1 MGAVIWKRID
11 SDRWMGDDGG
21 RPLGEIV
28 EADPH
33 RFLLRNETGAEIGS
47 YLTLRDAQRGLLA
60 ERSASPGDVRTE
72 VRTETGSRREDVL
85 DIDQIGP
92 DLARV
97 RVDLHTIGFVRKV
110 GRVHVALGGP
120 TLHLAVEEGQFY
132 FFADA
137 VRCLRS
143 LKLEY

>member
-1 MGAVIWKRID
+1 MGAVIWKKID
-11 SDRWMGDDGG
+11 SDRWTGNDGG

-33 RFLLRNETGAEIGS
+33 RFLLRNEAGAEIGS
-47 YLTLRDAQRGLLA
+47 YHTLRDAQRGLLA
-60 ERSASPGDVRTE
+60 GRPAPSADVRTE
-72 VRTETGSRREDVL
+72 PAPQRREEVL

-97 RVDLHTIGFVRKV
+97 RVNMHTIGFVRKV

-143 LKLEY
+143 LKREY

>member
-11 SDRWMGDDGG
+11 SGRWMGDDGG

-28 EADPH
+28 ETDPH
-33 RFLLRNETGAEIGS
+33 RFLLRNEAGAEIGS

-60 ERSASPGDVRTE
+60 ERPAPSTDVRTE
-72 VRTETGSRREDVL
+72 TAPQRREEVL

-97 RVDLHTIGFVRKV
+97 RVNMHTIGFVRKV

-143 LKLEY
+143 LKREY

>member
-11 SDRWMGDDGG
+11 ADRWMGDDGG

-33 RFLLRNETGAEIGS
+33 RFLLRNEAGAEIGS

-60 ERSASPGDVRTE
+60 ERPAPPADVRTE
-72 VRTETGSRREDVL
+72 TAPRREDVL

-97 RVDLHTIGFVRKV
+97 RVDLHTVGFVRKV

-143 LKLEY
+143 LKREY

>member
-11 SDRWMGDDGG
+11 SGRWMGDDGG

-33 RFLLRNETGAEIGS
+33 RFLLRNEAGAEIGS
-47 YLTLRDAQRGLLA
+47 YHTLRDAQRGLLA
-60 ERSASPGDVRTE
+60 ERPGPSTDVRTD
-72 VRTETGSRREDVL
+72 TTTQRREDVL

-97 RVDLHTIGFVRKV
+97 RVNLHTIGFVRKV

-143 LKLEY
+143 LKREY

>member
-11 SDRWMGDDGG
+11 SDRWMGNDGG

-28 EADPH
+28 EADSH
-33 RFLLRNETGAEIGS
+33 RFLLRNEAGAEIGS

-60 ERSASPGDVRTE
+60 ERPAPPADVRTE
-72 VRTETGSRREDVL
+72 TAPRREDVL

-143 LKLEY
+143 LKREY

>member
-11 SDRWMGDDGG
+11 ADHWMGDDGG
-21 RPLGEIV
+21 RQLGEIV
-28 EADPH
+28 ETDPH
-33 RFLLRNETGAEIGS
+33 RYLLRNEAGAVIGS
-47 YLTLRDAQRGLLA
+47 YLTLRDAQRGLLG
-60 ERSASPGDVRTE
+60 ERPEPPVDVRTDIAPPQ
-72 VRTETGSRREDVL
+72 REDVL

-97 RVDLHTIGFVRKV
+97 RVNRHTIGFVRKV

-143 LKLEY
+143 LKREY

>member
-33 RFLLRNETGAEIGS
+33 RFLLRNEAGAEIGS

-60 ERSASPGDVRTE
+60 ERPAPPTE
-72 VRTETGSRREDVL
+72 ARTETVPRREDVL
-85 DIDQIGP
+85 DIDQIGQ

-143 LKLEY
+143 LKREY

>member
-11 SDRWMGDDGG
+11 ADRWMGNDGG

-28 EADPH
+28 EADSH
-33 RFLLRNETGAEIGS
+33 TFLLRNEAGAVVGN

-60 ERSASPGDVRTE
+60 ERPAPHADGRAD
-72 VRTETGSRREDVL
+72 TGAPVRREDVL
-85 DIDQIGP
+85 DIDQIGQ

-97 RVDLHTIGFVRKV
+97 RVNLHTVGFVRKV
-110 GRVHVALGGP
+110 GRLHVALGGP
-120 TLHLAVEEGQFY
+120 TLHLAVEEGQFF

-143 LKLEY
+143 LTQEY

>member
-33 RFLLRNETGAEIGS
+33 RFLLRNEAGAEIGS

-60 ERSASPGDVRTE
+60 ERSAPPADVG
-72 VRTETGSRREDVL
+72 TETAPRREDVL

-143 LKLEY
+143 QKREY